1 MCATQGA
8 TLLAGD
14 KAANLSNYRTNSN
27 PSAFSYGEPEH
38 RKRTAHSDG
47 DEDHWCAVRSPATH
61 KLWRYEMNPDDIT
74 PSPVFVIRRSD
85 DACPTCGGD
94 QLLYDDDQA
103 LIEFRSRH
111 EATKF
116 ALEELAG
123 VTIEILN
130 PKRGNT
136 HFE

>member
-1 MCATQGA
+1 
-8 TLLAGD
+8 
-14 KAANLSNYRTNSN
+14 
-27 PSAFSYGEPEH
+27 
-38 RKRTAHSDG
+38 
-47 DEDHWCAVRSPATH
+47 
-61 KLWRYEMNPDDIT
+61 MNPDDIT

-85 DACPTCGGD
+85 DDCPTCGGD

-136 HFE
+136 HFEGSLT